1 MRHNKTL
8 VAMATSAALILGA
21 TSASA
26 YWSWD
31 NDADATTAESKAAT
45 AAVADALKKEQADCA
60 NGADGTVGASI
71 QNAMR
76 IHTKVASTSP
86 NVEDL
91 FDINDACFSGLL
103 DLFDLSVTIPSFGAI
118 VGQVQSAMINF
129 AKRKVCTAIQKE
141 VNIVNGSINDM
152 LKGVGGMQGIT
163 DLNGLTNGQVQ
174 DVLTNIDT
182 GLGGE
187 YNHAQGTTYEVNTNA
202 LNAQGTTYQT
212 STPTPSTTTGTNSS
226 GTTGAGAT
234 GSGAT
239 GANAT
244 QPATPEQKSTPASI
258 WDFFGL

>member
-1 MRHNKTL
+1 MRHKKTI
-8 VAMATSAALILGA
+8 VAIATLAVLSLGA

-26 YWSWD
+26 YWSWN

-118 VGQVQSAMINF
+118 IGQVQSAMVNF

-174 DVLTNIDT
+174 NVLTNIDT

-187 YNHAQGTTYEVNTNA
+187 YNQAQGTTYEVNTNA

-212 STPTPSTTTGTNSS
+212 STPTPTTAS
-226 GTTGAGAT
+226 GAATTGAGT
-234 GSGAT
+234 SGAGQST
-239 GANAT
+239 T
-244 QPATPEQKSTPASI
+244 QPAQTEQKSTPASI

>member
-1 MRHNKTL
+1 MRHYKTI
-8 VAMATSAALILGA
+8 VALATLAALTLGA

-91 FDINDACFSGLL
+91 FNINDDCFSGLL

-118 VGQVQSAMINF
+118 VANVQSAMINF

-174 DVLTNIDT
+174 DILTNIDT

-187 YNHAQGTTYEVNTNA
+187 YNQAQGTTYSINTNA

-212 STPTPSTTTGTNSS
+212 STPTPATSGAVTND
-226 GTTGAGAT
+226 TR
-234 GSGAT
+234 GAT
-239 GANAT
+239 GASTSSSSTTTT
-244 QPATPEQKSTPASI
+244 QPATTDQKSTPASI